1 MTIVVVLHIKYFNL
15 NIIQTWHR
23 ITVNISTFF
32 IPFFLKSF
40 LPWRWYDFSL
50 QRYLG
55 SKGKNNFEWS
65 AVSLSLSLSLI
76 HTPLL
81 TAPCLSCVY
90 WSVTN
95 VVSFFF
101 FFNFYQTRRTHFQ
114 GGTRS
119 QRFFFRN
126 GGRHSRFS
134 SAFNVTFDLSYLAS
148 HLSYRLETKCI
159 LKWKSFVVRRMLQND
174 TIFQDWYNSASKQ
187 VSWNYY
193 FRLEWIL

>member
-1 MTIVVVLHIKYFNL
+1 MIFRCRDILV
-15 NIIQTWHR
+15 
-23 ITVNISTFF
+23 
-32 IPFFLKSF
+32 P
-40 LPWRWYDFSL
+40 
-50 QRYLG
+50 
-55 SKGKNNFEWS
+55 KGKIISNG
-65 AVSLSLSLSLI
+65 LLYRSLSLSLI

-101 FFNFYQTRRTHFQ
+101 FSTSTRRDVRISREELGH
-114 GGTRS
+114 S
-119 QRFFFRN
+119 VFFFRN

>member
-1 MTIVVVLHIKYFNL
+1 MIFRCRDILV
-15 NIIQTWHR
+15 
-23 ITVNISTFF
+23 
-32 IPFFLKSF
+32 P
-40 LPWRWYDFSL
+40 
-50 QRYLG
+50 
-55 SKGKNNFEWS
+55 KGKIISNG
-65 AVSLSLSLSLI
+65 LLYRSLSLSLI